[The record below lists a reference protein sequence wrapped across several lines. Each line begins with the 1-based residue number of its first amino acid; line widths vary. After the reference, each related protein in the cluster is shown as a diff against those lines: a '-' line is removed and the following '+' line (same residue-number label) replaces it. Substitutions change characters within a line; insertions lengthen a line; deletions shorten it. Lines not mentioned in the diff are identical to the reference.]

1 MTNNFNSLKN
11 YLSNSDRPG
20 NKGQKI
26 VEFIVSFIITFI
38 IKYLLSQNKNDIGS
52 IIIDTIKFVIANF
65 ISKIIIGLIYIYLIH
80 PNIRACPGEAGCI
93 QSLNDPIFIQI
104 LEPFI
109 YSFLFAIFL
118 VISKYIDSIGNPDKP
133 FNLDNLTN
141 LILQQLLTHRM
152 MS

>member
-1 MTNNFNSLKN
+1 MTRNFNSLKN
-11 YLSNSDRPG
+11 YLSNSDPD
-20 NKGQKI
+20 KSDKI
-26 VEFIVSFIITFI
+26 LEFIVSFIITFI

-52 IIIDTIKFVIANF
+52 IIIDTIKFTIANF

-80 PNIRACPGEAGCI
+80 PNIRYCPGEEGCI
-93 QSLNDPIFIQI
+93 IMLNDPIFIQI
-104 LEPFI
+104 FEPFI

-118 VISKYIDSIGNPDKP
+118 IISKYIDSIGNPDKP